1 MTRSSVTFST
11 IPFLSKLLTYKV
23 HDVNTA
29 NCVNNRRFGA
39 SKPQESESKMNLLLA
54 AMGGFCYYSASQNF
68 RPSQASGG
76 AMSRAITTLL
86 TISVLT
92 AMGCSG
98 GSLTTREKGA
108 GIGALGGAAAGGI
121 IGAATGHAGAG
132 AAIGGVLGLGAGA
145 LVGDQ
150 LQGQENKQKEQ
161 QKAIDQQRVE
171 IEKNQALIEELR
183 KRNIEARE
191 TSRGVMVN
199 LPSVN
204 FEFDSAD
211 LTRDGRSRVN
221 QIADIIRRDASN
233 RRITVEG
240 HASRE
245 SAAQEA
251 YNQRLSERRAN
262 TVADALER
270 SGVNGRNVSAQGLGT
285 RAPIATN
292 DTESGRQQNRRVE
305 VVIEN

>member
-1 MTRSSVTFST
+1 M
-11 IPFLSKLLTYKV
+11 
-23 HDVNTA
+23 
-29 NCVNNRRFGA
+29 
-39 SKPQESESKMNLLLA
+39 
-54 AMGGFCYYSASQNF
+54 
-68 RPSQASGG
+68 
-76 AMSRAITTLL
+76 
-86 TISVLT
+86 
-92 AMGCSG
+92 
-98 GSLTTREKGA
+98 
-108 GIGALGGAAAGGI
+108 GALGGAAAGGLV
-121 IGAATGHAGAG
+121 GAAPGHAGAG

-145 LVGDQ
+145 LIGDQ
-150 LQGQENKQKEQ
+150 LQGQENKQKDQ
-161 QKAIDQQRVE
+161 QKAIDQQRAE
-171 IEKNQALIEELR
+171 IEKNQALIEELK

-211 LTRDGRSRVN
+211 LTRDGRSKVN
-221 QIADIIRRDASN
+221 QIADIVKRDAPN
-233 RRITVEG
+233 RRVTVEG

-270 SGVNGRNVSAQGLGT
+270 SGVNGRNISAQGLGT
-285 RAPIATN
+285 RTPIATN

-305 VVIEN
+305 VIIEN

>member
-1 MTRSSVTFST
+1 MKSIARSRVG
-11 IPFLSKLLTYKV
+11 IAL
-23 HDVNTA
+23 
-29 NCVNNRRFGA
+29 
-39 SKPQESESKMNLLLA
+39 
-54 AMGGFCYYSASQNF
+54 
-68 RPSQASGG
+68 
-76 AMSRAITTLL
+76 ITTLL
-86 TISVLT
+86 L
-92 AMGCSG
+92 AGCAG
-98 GSLTTREKGA
+98 GGFTTREKGA

-121 IGAATGHAGAG
+121 IGAATGHPGAG
-132 AAIGGVLGLGAGA
+132 AAIGGALGLGAGA

-161 QKAIDQQRVE
+161 QKAIDQQRAE
-171 IEKNQALIEELR
+171 IEKNRALLEELR
-183 KRNIEARE
+183 KQNIEAKE
-191 TSRGVMVN
+191 TNRGVLVN

-211 LTRDGRSRVN
+211 LTRDGRNKVD
-221 QIADIIRRDASN
+221 QIAQIIRRDAPS
-233 RRITVEG
+233 RRVTVEG

-251 YNQRLSERRAN
+251 YNQRLSERRAH

-270 SGVNGRNVSAQGLGT
+270 NGVSGGNISAQGLGT

-305 VVIEN
+305 VIIEN